1 VTSSR
6 RPDPAPGADLTE
18 PFHNVEVELLAAPH
32 AGVMLSGD
40 LDMADAEA
48 VQRLLAEVARQV
60 APAPV
65 VVDLRALDFIDSHGV
80 RALFRAREDA
90 ERAGSRIALCTGE
103 GPIRRTLELVGAASA
118 FEFVADLPRD
128 PA

>member
-1 VTSSR
+1 
-6 RPDPAPGADLTE
+6 
-18 PFHNVEVELLAAPH
+18 
-32 AGVMLSGD
+32 MLSGD

-48 VQRLLAEVARQV
+48 LQRLLGEVARAV
-60 APAPV
+60 APAPI
-65 VVDLRALDFIDSHGV
+65 VVDLRALEFIDSHGV

-118 FEFVADLPRD
+118 FELIAEPPRD